1 MTKQI
6 RINRAPCA
14 SCPYRRDVPSG
25 IWSSE
30 EYDKITPYD
39 NATWVQ
45 PPRVFMCHQA
55 DGCLCRG
62 WLDTHGHAKSGNEL
76 LGLRLACA
84 IGTLDREA
92 VSKAL
97 DEGPSVPVFES
108 AAAAAEH
115 GRKAIKRPG
124 RKAREM
130 VSKLE
135 KKRAKQ
141 CRNG

>member
-1 MTKQI
+1 MTI

-30 EYDKITPYD
+30 EYEKILRYD
-39 NATWVQ
+39 NETWQQ
-45 PPRVFMCHQA
+45 PPRAFLCHQA

-62 WLDTHGHAKSGNEL
+62 WLDVHGSGL
-76 LGLRLACA
+76 LGLRIACA
-84 IGTLDREA
+84 IGTLDPEA

-97 DEGPSVPVFES
+97 DEDPATPVFAS
-108 AAAAAEH
+108 AAEAAKH
-115 GRKAIKRPG
+115 GRRAIKRPG
-124 RKAREM
+124 KKAREM

-135 KKRAKQ
+135 KKRAKT
-141 CRNG
+141 NE

>member
-1 MTKQI
+1 M
-6 RINRAPCA
+6 REL
-14 SCPYRRDVPSG
+14 SL
-25 IWSSE
+25 SSRCSQW
-30 EYDKITPYD
+30 
-39 NATWVQ
+39 NLV
-45 PPRVFMCHQA
+45 
-55 DGCLCRG
+55 
-62 WLDTHGHAKSGNEL
+62 HGGEL
-76 LGLRLACA
+76 LGLRLGCA
-84 IGTLDREA
+84 KGELDPEA